1 MVLAFASLNGFIVMA
16 QRHSD
21 FRGHYDGVAEGSS
34 PPVISIRAGI
44 GTVEASCFAE
54 SGLRTLS
61 RCRGLTPWGVDFSY
75 GDTLNAA

>member
-1 MVLAFASLNGFIVMA
+1 MVLAFASLDGFIVMA

-21 FRGHYDGVAEGSS
+21 FRGHYDGVAEGSR

-54 SGLRTLS
+54 SG
-61 RCRGLTPWGVDFSY
+61 
-75 GDTLNAA
+75 